1 MCIVRFQ
8 HQIPWSDLRNYI
20 NTYPSYTYK
29 LRWGISRNINLE
41 PDYGKRTDWLTHKQ
55 NMSRY
60 WIQHKLYKATK
71 FLSQIKVHVTPKFI
85 FYNKPNILHYVQTIW
100 QIRSLRP
107 LSYTFFCLH
116 NERYID
122 YGTNTI
128 ILDTLNLPCYH
139 TINEPGLDHR
149 NNKKKHINYS

>member
-29 LRWGISRNINLE
+29 LRWGSLRNINLE
-41 PDYGKRTDWLTHKQ
+41 PDYGKRTGWLTHKQ

-85 FYNKPNILHYVQTIW
+85 FYNKPNILHYVQIIW
-100 QIRSLRP
+100 QISFLRH
-107 LSYTFFCLH
+107 LTSSFFVFIMNVTLTMVQILLFLTLWIYLVITQSMYQALTI
-116 NERYID
+116 EIIKR
-122 YGTNTI
+122 NT
-128 ILDTLNLPCYH
+128 
-139 TINEPGLDHR
+139 
-149 NNKKKHINYS
+149 